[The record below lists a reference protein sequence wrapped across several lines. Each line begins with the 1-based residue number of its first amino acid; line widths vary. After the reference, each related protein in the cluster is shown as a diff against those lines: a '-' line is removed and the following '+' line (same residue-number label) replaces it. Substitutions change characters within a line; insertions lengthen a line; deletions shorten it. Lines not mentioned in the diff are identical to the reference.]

1 MADSLFSKIL
11 VANDGSEGA
20 RKALAVAIELAQRY
34 EADLHVITAEEHLP
48 QHQGSVVSGEL
59 RSKSHAAD
67 YIARTTIKAGMFAV
81 NYGARLTPHV
91 LSGHEVETIATF
103 LSKERFDLLIVGF
116 TGYSKIFGCEWGS
129 TSQNFTRL
137 ASCNVLVVK

>member
-48 QHQGSVVSGEL
+48 QHQGSVGGGEL

-67 YIARTTIKAGMFAV
+67 YLRNTMIQAGMFASNHGTRV
-81 NYGARLTPHV
+81 IPHV

-103 LSKERFDLLIVGF
+103 LSKERFDLLVVGLWVIRRSSAMS
-116 TGYSKIFGCEWGS
+116 GEARLR
-129 TSQNFTRL
+129 TSRDSHPVT
-137 ASCNVLVVK
+137 CWW